1 MNKEKNIC
9 ELVWSFCRKDL
20 ENCENIL
27 VGFSGGPDSVT
38 LLHVLAKLR
47 QRAFFKAEVLAAHV
61 NHLLRGEESFRD
73 ESFVGRFCEKY
84 DIELKVLRVS
94 IEKESKLRKK
104 SIEETARLFRYN
116 FFEEI
121 ASKKRSTLIAVAHTL
136 TDSIETTIFNL
147 TRGTGIDG
155 LCGIQEVQGKIIRP
169 LINFT
174 KKDTL
179 DYCKVNNLPY
189 VEDSSNNS
197 LEYSRNKIRHKI
209 LPVLESICPNFHK
222 TFSRMFSLLKEDA
235 NALNVFARKKLNEC
249 KISGGAYDISKL
261 KFDLFS
267 IKSRFIRMAFSDFA
281 KEHASIDFF
290 SLSYKAVNLILD
302 HIKEG
307 SGTLQISKEVFAEV
321 TGNLLKFFRR
331 KSVDFLPDEEKYCI
345 PLKKLLTCG
354 KKGFTIKLVSFPF
367 FEENFSIGD
376 RFKNFLDFDAV
387 PENTVLRTRLPGD
400 KFCPP
405 FRSVNKSLRKFFN
418 ECKIPKEI
426 RDGIPLLASGSRV
439 LWVDGVS
446 VCKDCCIDKG
456 KTKKLLFIERRKS

>member
-1 MNKEKNIC
+1 MNKKKIC
-9 ELVWSFCRKDL
+9 ELIWNSCRKDL

-27 VGFSGGPDSVT
+27 VGFSGGPDSVA
-38 LLHVLAKLR
+38 LLHIITRLR
-47 QRAFFKAEVLAAHV
+47 QRGFFKAEVSAAHV
-61 NHLLRGEESFRD
+61 NHLLRGDESFRD
-73 ESFVGRFCEKY
+73 ENFVRKFCEKY
-84 DIELKVLRVS
+84 NIKLKVLRVN

-104 SIEETARLFRYN
+104 SIEETARYFRYN

-121 ASKKRSTLIAVAHTL
+121 VSKKRSALIAVAHTL

-155 LCGIQEVQGKIIRP
+155 LCGIQEIQGKIIRP
-169 LINFT
+169 LLNFT

-179 DYCKVNNLPY
+179 EYCKVNNLPY

-209 LPVLESICPNFHK
+209 LPVLESINPNFHK

-249 KISGGAYDISKL
+249 KLGYGVYDISKL
-261 KFDLFS
+261 KFEFFS
-267 IKSRFIRMAFSDFA
+267 IKSRFIRMSFSDFV
-281 KEHASIDFF
+281 KENDSNDFL
-290 SLSYKAVNLILD
+290 SLSYKSVNLILD

-307 SGTLQISKEVFAEV
+307 GGTVQISKEVFAEV
-321 TGNLLKFFRR
+321 SGNLLKFFRK
-331 KSVDFLPDEEKYCI
+331 KSVECLPNEEKYCI
-345 PLKKLLTCG
+345 PLKKLLTYG
-354 KKGFTIKLVSFPF
+354 KKGFTIRLISFPF
-367 FEENFSIGD
+367 FKENFSIGG
-376 RFKNFLDFDAV
+376 RFESFLDYNAV

-405 FRSVNKSLRKFFN
+405 FGSVNKSLRKFFN

-426 RDGIPLLASGSRV
+426 RDGVPLLASGSKI

-446 VCKDCCIDKG
+446 VCKDCCISEE
-456 KTKKLLFIERRKS
+456 KTKKVLFIERRKN